1 MLVCNKAPD
10 KTDGREDGRVYVGSP
25 LGDKA
30 RVFGAGRGGDM
41 VAGTRGSWSQCISSQ
56 EAEAAGRML
65 VPKSNFPFSTQAGAY
80 LSTHVEIREQICG
93 GGSPSR
99 DQTAAL
105 RFGGKPLYPLSCFRF

>member
-1 MLVCNKAPD
+1 MWAHTWTTKPMYL
-10 KTDGREDGRVYVGSP
+10 
-25 LGDKA
+25 
-30 RVFGAGRGGDM
+30 GRGG
-41 VAGTRGSWSQCISSQ
+41 GGGHGGRNTRSQCISSQ

-65 VPKSNFPFSTQAGAY
+65 VPKSNFPFSTQARAH
-80 LSTHVEIREQICG
+80 LSTHVEIREQVCG